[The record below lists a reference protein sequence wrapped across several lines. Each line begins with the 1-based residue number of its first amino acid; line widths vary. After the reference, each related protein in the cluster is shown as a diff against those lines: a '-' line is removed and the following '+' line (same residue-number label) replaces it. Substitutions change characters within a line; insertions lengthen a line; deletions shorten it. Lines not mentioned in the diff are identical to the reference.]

1 MALPVARHPE
11 RHEHAERGRSF
22 GRQIGEGRGGRAP
35 PDLAEREPVGAEVHA
50 LEGEVDAE
58 GEGARPD
65 AQQRAVV
72 AQPASGGAEA
82 REDGAQAV
90 ELSACSQAE
99 RSAPCAH
106 AVSGGPSPARTG
118 GPPPGSCGFAQA
130 RQISGSAASTSA
142 GRRLRAVHW
151 RAPCSAARPRAW
163 APSAA
168 ASGPTLPRARNA
180 PMKPASR
187 SPEPPVAS
195 PGLPLATTW
204 ISPRRSAITVG
215 TPFSSTVPFTFWAA
229 FAAAAQRSFA
239 AVSASS
245 SPNWTRNS

>member
-1 MALPVARHPE
+1 
-11 RHEHAERGRSF
+11 
-22 GRQIGEGRGGRAP
+22 
-35 PDLAEREPVGAEVHA
+35 GAEVHA

-106 AVSGGPSPARTG
+106 AVSGGSSTARTG

-130 RQISGSAASTSA
+130 RQIPGSAASTPA
-142 GRRLRAVHW
+142 GRPPRAVPP
-151 RAPCSAARPRAW
+151 RRPCSASPPW
-163 APSAA
+163 PCAPLA
-168 ASGPTLPRARNA
+168 RARG
-180 PMKPASR
+180 R
-187 SPEPPVAS
+187 T
-195 PGLPLATTW
+195 L
-204 ISPRRSAITVG
+204 
-215 TPFSSTVPFTFWAA
+215 
-229 FAAAAQRSFA
+229 
-239 AVSASS
+239 
-245 SPNWTRNS
+245 